1 MHPEID
7 FQRADFRSLNSEQ
20 QLAKCREMACE
31 AERLASKGGD
41 EFHAHYSDL
50 ARRWS
55 DLADE
60 IEHALTNQN
69 QTGVTNEP
77 DR

>member
-7 FQRADFRSLNSEQ
+7 LRSADFRGLSPEQ
-20 QLAKCREMACE
+20 HLAKCREMARE
-31 AERLASKGGD
+31 AERLGSKGSD
-41 EFHAHYSDL
+41 EFRADYFDL

-69 QTGVTNEP
+69 QNRSME
-77 DR
+77 